1 MTEST
6 GTPSQEAVG
15 SETGKLNAAAYI
27 KDLESRVKQLESQ
40 LVSSNFVVKNT
51 QNEVI
56 KLQKTLA
63 KQQTHQDEIEKKL
76 TKTEH
81 DLKASLAKQH
91 ADETFRSRIWFYQVA
106 TGVVTLLVFLIFS
119 SFAPKPSNNE
129 FSAPAPI
136 PSSDMADETGMSST
150 SNTSDSN

>member
-6 GTPSQEAVG
+6 GKPSKEAVESG
-15 SETGKLNAAAYI
+15 AGKSNAAAFI

-40 LVSSNFVVKNT
+40 LVSSSFVVKNT

-63 KQQTHQDEIEKKL
+63 KQQIHQDEIEKKL

-81 DLKASLAKQH
+81 DLKATLAKQNS
-91 ADETFRSRIWFYQVA
+91 DETFRSRIWFYQVA
-106 TGVVTLLVFLIFS
+106 TGVVTLLVFLIFNG
-119 SFAPKPSNNE
+119 FAPKTVTEMPVPTPT
-129 FSAPAPI
+129 PA
-136 PSSDMADETGMSST
+136 SDIADETGTSST
-150 SNTSDSN
+150 SETSDSN